1 MTETAGPVGRRYV
14 VIGGGAVGGAL
25 AAQLVPAGHDVV
37 LVARGEHGKR
47 IAADGLRVLRPG
59 GTDVVTVPVAAGP
72 DDLTLRAGDVLLLTV
87 KTQDAEAALA
97 AWAWQRV
104 PDVSPTATAATAL
117 PIVTFQNGRAT
128 EDLAL
133 RRFRRVYGA
142 VAQIAAG
149 YVTPGEI
156 VSPSLDPA
164 GIFFLGRHPDR
175 ADEPADALAE
185 SIVADLAGAGF
196 AAFAVPDIGA
206 HKAAKLLGNLSRNGL
221 ALLEGDA
228 DEREQAARALREEAV
243 AVFAAAGVALPPGGE
258 LDQRGIR
265 LEVREVPGYSSLG
278 STWQSFARGA
288 SSEIDYLN
296 GEVVLLARH
305 AGVPAPLSERLQ
317 ELLGA
322 PELATRRTVASLLE
336 AAPATVAE
344 AEPGR

>member
-1 MTETAGPVGRRYV
+1 MSRRYV
-14 VIGGGAVGGAL
+14 IIGGGAVGGAL
-25 AAQLVPAGHDVV
+25 AAELVPAGHDVV

-47 IAADGLRVLRPG
+47 IAADGLRVLRPDR
-59 GTDVVTVPVAAGP
+59 TDVVEVPVVAGP

-97 AWAWQRV
+97 QWAWQRV

-142 VAQIAAG
+142 VVQIAAG
-149 YVTPGEI
+149 YVTPGEV
-156 VSPSLDPA
+156 VSPSSDPV
-164 GIFFLGRHPDR
+164 GIVWIGRHPGG
-175 ADEPADALAE
+175 ADPLQE
-185 SIVADLAGAGF
+185 SVAADLTGAGF
-196 AAFAVPDIGA
+196 AAFSVPDIGA
-206 HKAAKLLGNLSRNGL
+206 QKAAKLLGNLSRNGL
-221 ALLEGDA
+221 ALLEGDPG
-228 DEREQAARALREEAV
+228 EREQAARALREEAV
-243 AVFAAAGVALPPGGE
+243 AVLAAAGVPLPPGGE
-258 LDQRGIR
+258 LDQRGRR
-265 LEVREVPGYSSLG
+265 LEVREVPGYRPLG

-296 GEVVLLARH
+296 GEIVLLARH

-317 ELLGA
+317 ELLGS

-336 AAPATVAE
+336 AAAE
-344 AEPGR
+344 R